1 MNIQQVYY
9 KVDDS
14 DYLVE
19 AATEE
24 EAITKAILCN
34 LEVGKFD
41 NDEERAEIENPQNYE
56 VVPMTMKD
64 LKQWVE
70 GDSENIVV
78 ENGVVW
84 RY

>member
-19 AATEE
+19 AVTDE
-24 EAITKAILCN
+24 EAVAKAILCN

-41 NDEERAEIENPQNYE
+41 NDEERAEIENPQNYK
-56 VVPMTMKD
+56 VVPMTMKN

>member
-1 MNIQQVYY
+1 MTDKIMI
-9 KVDDS
+9 
-14 DYLVE
+14 VE
-19 AATEE
+19 DE
-24 EAITKAILCN
+24 EAIAKAILCN

-41 NDEERAEIENPQNYE
+41 NDEERAEIENPQNYK
-56 VVPMTMKD
+56 VVPMTMKV

>member
-19 AATEE
+19 AVTDE
-24 EAITKAILCN
+24 EAVAKAILCN

-41 NDEERAEIENPQNYE
+41 NDEERAEIENPQNYK

>member
-19 AATEE
+19 AATDE
-24 EAITKAILCN
+24 EAIAKAILCN
-34 LEVGKFD
+34 LEIGKFD
-41 NDEERAEIENPQNYE
+41 NDEERAEIENPQNYK
-56 VVPMTMKD
+56 VVSMTMKD